1 MNQHN
6 QHFQVKHV
14 LDGLR
19 AEFGDSDF
27 GYRVQALFA
36 HVLLRLG
43 AGVREINQQGH
54 PDIRAELNGQLHL
67 IQVKSISH
75 SNVPCSIV
83 VEQADLAGIKPT
95 SVREAGC
102 YAILDCANPPS
113 WVIVDY
119 LDMERHSTRPVNMET
134 VRACANQKLSRECSD
149 EFTDIVL
156 ANKTHLHLL
165 KYRTLCD
172 RALRGDV
179 L

>member
-1 MNQHN
+1 LHDQRL
-6 QHFQVKHV
+6 QVKQV
-14 LDGLR
+14 LDTLR
-19 AEFGDSDF
+19 ADFGDSEF

-43 AGVREINQQGH
+43 AGIREINQQGH
-54 PDIRAELNGQLHL
+54 PDIRAEFNGQLHL

-75 SNVPCSIV
+75 SNVPCSVV

-95 SVREAGC
+95 SDQEAGC

-119 LDMERHSTRPVNMET
+119 SDMERHSMRPVNIET
-134 VRACANQKLSRECSD
+134 VRACANQELSRECSD
-149 EFTDIVL
+149 EFIDIVL
-156 ANKTHLHLL
+156 ANRAHLHLL
-165 KYRTLCD
+165 KYRTLCS
-172 RALRGDV
+172 RALRGDA